1 MKQKSIILL
10 STKEEPLTITVEDK
24 RGEDTEELEEELEE
38 ESPPVVISE
47 TLKEYAAFINEK

>member
-1 MKQKSIILL
+1 M
-10 STKEEPLTITVEDK
+10 EDK